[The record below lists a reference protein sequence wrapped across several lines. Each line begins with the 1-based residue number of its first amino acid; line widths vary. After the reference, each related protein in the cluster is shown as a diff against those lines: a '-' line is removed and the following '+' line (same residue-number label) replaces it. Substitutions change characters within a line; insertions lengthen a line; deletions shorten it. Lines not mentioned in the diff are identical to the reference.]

1 MSRLLRIPNP
11 KRTGMWEVAEPEEL
25 GSVIRPIIKMMRCTR
40 DKQSLAY
47 LRTIGRSHLSY
58 DYTGSVLLAA
68 IGVAPVKSYVSVHL
82 CDDGLVLVDF
92 LIRATDGMSY
102 SRGECISESLE
113 RCPPPERIEELCRE
127 ILQHNPR
134 VREDEWIED

>member
-11 KRTGMWEVAEPEEL
+11 RRTGYWEVVEPEEL
-25 GSVIRPIIKMMRCTR
+25 GSVISPIIKMIKCAR

-47 LRTIGRSHLSY
+47 LRTIGKSHLSY
-58 DYTGSVLLAA
+58 DYTQSVLLAA
-68 IGVAPVKSYVSVHL
+68 IGVAPVRPYVSVNL

-92 LIRATDGMSY
+92 LIWATDGMSY

-127 ILQHNPR
+127 ILKKNPR
-134 VREDEWIED
+134 VREDQWIEY